1 MSSAVSWQA
10 GSQGMRPALGQK
22 EEAGELCGGERGP
35 VSAEGSEER
44 VSDLPG
50 LGWVSTLEMILHDSR
65 GSQQQKTLQ
74 LSGQVSMLGTPADA
88 SVQVLQ
94 PSA

>member
-1 MSSAVSWQA
+1 
-10 GSQGMRPALGQK
+10 MRPALGQK

-50 LGWVSTLEMILHDSR
+50 LGWVSTPEMILCDSS

-74 LSGQVSMLGTPADA
+74 LAGQVSMLGTPADA